1 MRLSYLP
8 RFLVLSGVLALG
20 ALGPAACLEPTQ
32 ITVRVETDMT
42 CGQGEG
48 ELQSVLVG
56 AGGTESVSI
65 TPQSACADQFVGSVA
80 VVPGTGAGAVD
91 ITVVGTIGG
100 SKCAIDS
107 PNGNGCVATKRRLS
121 FIDHI
126 PLSITIRIES
136 ECAGVTCTGN
146 QTCSAGKCV
155 DPGCGSSCGDAGGDG
170 GGGGPRI
177 TAITSGG
184 NSTCA
189 TTTAGDVVC
198 WGDAQSRKL
207 FVDANA
213 IPPTK
218 IPELAGAK
226 NIVLGRAHGCAT
238 FTDPNGDVVKCWGA
252 NDKVQAG
259 HPDMPVV
266 TVPNPVI
273 DGTTAKPLTGVLA
286 LAAGDDFTCAL
297 TASKTVACWGASDQ
311 GQLGFGAM
319 ANLSKAKPV
328 PNLVNPTAIAA
339 GSTHACAVAQLSG
352 NNLCTSCGVVCWGSN
367 KDGQVTGTPDSVL
380 TPRAVQLPA
389 PRGLFAGGNRS
400 LVTRAPIVVQNGAT
414 AEALYWG
421 RPVGDLPVAVGPTLI
436 PAFGKVEAA
445 SSGLEHACLLNAAR
459 PYCKAAD
466 PAFLN
471 FNSKVPSTLE
481 FGAITSGW
489 EHTCVVSKIAGQAW
503 CFGKNDAFRLG
514 GAAAQAL
521 QSPNRVDLPK

>member
-8 RFLVLSGVLALG
+8 KLCVVAGVLTLG
-20 ALGPAACLEPTQ
+20 VLGPVACLQPTQ

-56 AGGTESVSI
+56 AGGTDTVKI
-65 TPQSACADQFVGSVA
+65 DPQSTCADQFVGSVA
-80 VVPGTGAGAVD
+80 VVPGSGAGSVD

-107 PNGNGCVATKRRLS
+107 PNGNGCVATRRRLS

-136 ECAGVTCTGN
+136 ECAGITCTGN

-155 DPGCGSSCGDAGGDG
+155 DPSCGSSCGDAGGDG
-170 GGGGPRI
+170 GTGGPRI
-177 TAITSGG
+177 TAITAGG

-189 TTTAGDVVC
+189 TTSDADVVC
-198 WGDAQSRKL
+198 WGDSQTRKL
-207 FVDANA
+207 LVDDNT

-218 IPELAGAK
+218 IPALHGVK
-226 NIVLGRAHGCAT
+226 NLVLGRAHGCAT

-252 NDKVQAG
+252 NDKYQAG
-259 HPDMPVV
+259 QVDGPVA
-266 TVPNPVI
+266 TLPAPVL
-273 DGTTAKPLTGVLA
+273 DGTTGKSLTGVLA
-286 LAAGDDFTCAL
+286 LAAGDDFTCAV
-297 TASKTVACWGASDQ
+297 TATKTVVCWGAGDQ
-311 GQLGFGAM
+311 GQIGYAAQPGTY
-319 ANLSKAKPV
+319 KAKPV
-328 PNLVNPTAIAA
+328 AYVVNATAIAA
-339 GSTHACAVAQLSG
+339 GSNHACAAALLSG
-352 NNLCTSCGVVCWGSN
+352 NNTCSSCGVVCWGAN
-367 KDGQVTGTPDSVL
+367 KDGQSSGVTDGFVA
-380 TPRAVQLPA
+380 PRAVQTLP
-389 PRGLFAGGNRS
+389 PRSLFAGGNRTM
-400 LVTRAPIVVQNGAT
+400 LVRAPSIANTTSSEGW
-414 AEALYWG
+414 YWG
-421 RPVGDLPVAVGPTLI
+421 RAVGDLPTTNAPTLI
-436 PAFGKVEAA
+436 PPFAKVEAA

-459 PYCKAAD
+459 PYCKASD

-471 FNSKVPSTLE
+471 FNAKVPSTLE

-514 GAAAQAL
+514 GTAAQAI